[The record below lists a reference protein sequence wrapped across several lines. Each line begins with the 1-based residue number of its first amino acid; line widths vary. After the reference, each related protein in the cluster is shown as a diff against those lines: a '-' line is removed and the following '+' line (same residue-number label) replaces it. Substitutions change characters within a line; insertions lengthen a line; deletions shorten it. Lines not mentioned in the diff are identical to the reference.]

1 MRLRVRLVGTRGELA
16 EWIHP
21 RPVVGLYLGLA
32 VRIGSGPDLRP
43 CLRLAQRI
51 GSWSDLNPC
60 RRVSASESCVAESA
74 GPPGGPRAPEA
85 GPGAGRGAVDPR
97 LVPGRPRA
105 GLGGANLE
113 DLGLRTGG
121 QAAEDADPRAPGR
134 GARLHGRGALRAA
147 VDHAPPPRP
156 PAGGGNGAGGGGGRA
171 PGGAGGGAW

>member
-74 GPPGGPRAPEA
+74 GPPGGQRAPEL
-85 GPGAGRGAVDPR
+85 GQRLPGSLQGEASWKPRRRRGRRGKGWRRRQNCGEDDHDGNEAAMRPGHR
-97 LVPGRPRA
+97 GLSFSQGRPTSRPA
-105 GLGGANLE
+105 W
-113 DLGLRTGG
+113 
-121 QAAEDADPRAPGR
+121 PGW
-134 GARLHGRGALRAA
+134 RLQELKVR
-147 VDHAPPPRP
+147 
-156 PAGGGNGAGGGGGRA
+156 GGGGERVALWGT
-171 PGGAGGGAW
+171 